1 MGAVYKARDPELGRP
16 VALKVMISD
25 LAAEADTRTRF
36 LREARAVSMLQH
48 ANIVVVYELGD
59 HNGSP
64 YIAMEFLDGE
74 PLDCIIRSGAP
85 LTVLEKTD
93 IILQVA
99 KALKYAHDNGV
110 IHRDIKPGNIMRMSD
125 GTVKVVDFGIVHLTN
140 QTITRTGI
148 VLGTL
153 AYLAPEQLNGE
164 GIDRRTDIF
173 SLGVVLYQLLRGKL
187 PFEGASTAETIRK
200 ILLEPPPPLPEG
212 DVNPAELQPIIEKAL
227 AKKKE
232 ERFQSCSELAEALA
246 RLRKTLEAHT
256 QLAELKRDRLLPPA
270 QLERRDGAA
279 MPVASQPQP
288 TPAAA
293 MSARVAPS
301 RSPISRHVIL
311 ATEMAP
317 NSLLQQSGYAS
328 LSQIATGEETRPPVR
343 AGGNRLKWALASL
356 GIVVAAASPYL
367 WHVRL
372 SKSASSSPLTT
383 SRNWLL
389 STGLNSAQVSLT
401 PTAAQVV
408 IGNGLDFSAAVS
420 GTKEMELIWSVK
432 EGDAGGRVITRG
444 TRVTPRGMSFRAVY
458 IAPKTPG
465 TYHIVVSTKAE
476 PHTLAMAEVTVTLS
490 SPLYSPIPARQQP
503 HSDSPFTVR

>member
-16 VALKVMISD
+16 VALKVMTSD

-74 PLDCIIRSGAP
+74 PLDRIIRSGAP
-85 LTVLEKTD
+85 LTLLEKTD

-173 SLGVVLYQLLRGKL
+173 SLGVVLYQLLSGKL
-187 PFEGASTAETIRK
+187 PFEGASTAETMRK

-212 DVNPAELQPIIEKAL
+212 DVNPAELQPIIKSL
-227 AKKKE
+227 QSQLYAKD
-232 ERFQSCSELAEALA
+232 
-246 RLRKTLEAHT
+246 LEIA
-256 QLAELKRDRLLPPA
+256 QLKR
-270 QLERRDGAA
+270 QLEEKPSI
-279 MPVASQPQP
+279 PV
-288 TPAAA
+288 
-293 MSARVAPS
+293 
-301 RSPISRHVIL
+301 I
-311 ATEMAP
+311 
-317 NSLLQQSGYAS
+317 
-328 LSQIATGEETRPPVR
+328 SQIRKKL
-343 AGGNRLKWALASL
+343 GGSQ
-356 GIVVAAASPYL
+356 S
-367 WHVRL
+367 
-372 SKSASSSPLTT
+372 
-383 SRNWLL
+383 
-389 STGLNSAQVSLT
+389 
-401 PTAAQVV
+401 
-408 IGNGLDFSAAVS
+408 
-420 GTKEMELIWSVK
+420 
-432 EGDAGGRVITRG
+432 
-444 TRVTPRGMSFRAVY
+444 
-458 IAPKTPG
+458 
-465 TYHIVVSTKAE
+465 
-476 PHTLAMAEVTVTLS
+476 
-490 SPLYSPIPARQQP
+490 
-503 HSDSPFTVR
+503 

>member
-16 VALKVMISD
+16 VALKVMTSD

-74 PLDCIIRSGAP
+74 PLDRIIRSGTP
-85 LTVLEKTD
+85 LTVLERTD

-125 GTVKVVDFGIVHLTN
+125 GIVKVVDFGIVHITN

-173 SLGVVLYQLLRGKL
+173 SLGVVLYQLLSGKL
-187 PFEGASTAETIRK
+187 PFEGASTAETMRK

-246 RLRKTLEAHT
+246 RLRKKLEAHT
-256 QLAELKRDRLLPPA
+256 QLAALKRDRLLPLA
-270 QLERRDGAA
+270 QLERQDGAA
-279 MPVASQPQP
+279 MPVAPRPQP
-288 TPAAA
+288 APAAA

-311 ATEMAP
+311 ATEMARNP
-317 NSLLQQSGYAS
+317 PLQQSGYDS

-343 AGGNRLKWALASL
+343 AGGNRLKWALAGL

-367 WHVRL
+367 WHSRL
-372 SKSASSSPLTT
+372 SKSASSWPLTT
-383 SRNWLL
+383 GRNWSL
-389 STGLNSAQVSLT
+389 STRLNGAQVSLT

-408 IGNGLDFSAAVS
+408 TGNGLDFSAAVS

-432 EGDAGGRVITRG
+432 EGDAGGRVVTRG
-444 TRVTPRGMSFRAVY
+444 TQVTARGMSFRAVY

-465 TYHIVVSTKAE
+465 TYHIVASVKAE
-476 PHTLAMAEVTVTLS
+476 PHMLAMAEVTVTPS
-490 SPLYSPIPARQQP
+490 SPLHSPIPARQQP